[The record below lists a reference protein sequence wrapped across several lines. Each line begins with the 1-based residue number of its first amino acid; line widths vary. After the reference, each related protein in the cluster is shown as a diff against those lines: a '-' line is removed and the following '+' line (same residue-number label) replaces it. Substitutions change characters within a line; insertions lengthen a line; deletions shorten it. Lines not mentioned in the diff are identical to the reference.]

1 MELKVGRE
9 YLDAFH
15 NFKYK
20 VLGTRNDRVYVVDD
34 GELHDLSFS
43 SCKSD
48 ELLPPSIEYLKGI
61 NQPFGT
67 LDEDVQKALINL
79 DLEIYTYAH
88 GWVKRWN
95 VIDNEATYRLSSDY
109 VEKPAYVP
117 KSFKETKVRVY
128 NGELNSKVNEA
139 LEKLGYEANLLYT
152 NVQYLFIDKRNN
164 VTWGDKEDYFLGR
177 PHKEVQAH
185 EILEEAG
192 KL

>member
-1 MELKVGRE
+1 M
-9 YLDAFH
+9 
-15 NFKYK
+15 
-20 VLGTRNDRVYVVDD
+20 
-34 GELHDLSFS
+34 SFS

-109 VEKPAYVP
+109 VE
-117 KSFKETKVRVY
+117 
-128 NGELNSKVNEA
+128 
-139 LEKLGYEANLLYT
+139 
-152 NVQYLFIDKRNN
+152 
-164 VTWGDKEDYFLGR
+164 
-177 PHKEVQAH
+177 
-185 EILEEAG
+185 
-192 KL
+192 